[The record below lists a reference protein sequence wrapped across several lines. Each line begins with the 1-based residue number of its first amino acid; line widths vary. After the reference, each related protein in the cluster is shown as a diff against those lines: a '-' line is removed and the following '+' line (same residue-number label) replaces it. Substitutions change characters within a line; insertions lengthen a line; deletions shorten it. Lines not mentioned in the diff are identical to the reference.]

1 MRVIAAAETD
11 AGICKPI
18 NQDGY
23 CIKIAQTPAGQVA
36 LAAVCDGMGGA
47 NGGRAVSTLATQT
60 MLRYFDHSLRTI
72 ENGEEKA
79 IDTSIF
85 SNLHPTELPV
95 EDAKENEDE
104 TH

>member
-36 LAAVCDGMGGA
+36 LAAVCDGMGGLERA
-47 NGGRAVSTLATQT
+47 NLRARRPCGRFPHGSIRRCRGCFRSWTGCVSP
-60 MLRYFDHSLRTI
+60 RC
-72 ENGEEKA
+72 GE
-79 IDTSIF
+79 
-85 SNLHPTELPV
+85 P
-95 EDAKENEDE
+95 
-104 TH
+104 